1 MKNWEK
7 GKIRIALAVAIV
19 CIALIGVGVYTEHYV
34 RAAEGT
40 TSRVQGTRTKSTIA
54 TGAVALD
61 FELAEATNVLLREL
75 RLHLTAAPT
84 TASALTVTFDSGNGS
99 AYDVQV
105 YTVSI
110 ATGSVTSYWK
120 QFDPPLVVD
129 DDDELDIN
137 WSNLG
142 SVTYGLELIWDTR

>member
-1 MKNWEK
+1 MKMLKRYWK
-7 GKIRIALAVAIV
+7 KIAGILAVCAI
-19 CIALIGVGVYTEHYV
+19 CVGVY
-34 RAAEGT
+34 AAEGT
-40 TSRVQGTRTKSTIA
+40 TTRVLGTRTWSTIA

-61 FELAEATNVLLREL
+61 FELAETRNVLLREL

-84 TASALTVTFDSGNGS
+84 TASALTVTFDSGNG
-99 AYDVQV
+99 ANYDLQV

-110 ATGSVTSYWK
+110 ATGSVVSYWK

-129 DDDELDIN
+129 NDDELDIN

-142 SVTYGLELIWDTR
+142 SVTYGLELIWDSR